1 MHAMKRRTFLAGAAV
16 LGAGIAGALAY
27 TRAPAAPDVVFT
39 TFSGEKVSLAALR
52 GEVVLVNFWASYC
65 GPCKKEMPN
74 IVAAHQRF
82 AARGYRTVAV
92 AVSKD
97 DRARAEAYAR
107 EQALPFTVAFD
118 DGSATQAFGNVRIT
132 PTFFLIDRTG
142 RVIKKYV
149 GHARWAELNGITEEA
164 LAS

>member
-1 MHAMKRRTFLAGAAV
+1 MRRRAFLAGAAV
-16 LGAGIAGALAY
+16 LSAGIGAAFAF
-27 TRAPAAPDVVFT
+27 RPAPAAPNVNFVTLAGDVVP
-39 TFSGEKVSLAALR
+39 LASLR
-52 GEVVLVNFWASYC
+52 GQVVLVNFWASYC

-74 IVAAHQRF
+74 VVAAYERF
-82 AARGYRTVAV
+82 APRGYRTIAI

-132 PTFFLIDRTG
+132 PTFFLIDREG
-142 RVIKKYV
+142 RVLKRYI
-149 GHARWAELNGITEEA
+149 GNARWAELNALTEKA
-164 LAS
+164 LAL